1 MKFERWPDG
10 TYRNGPAVIEEVLR
24 RHDYGYEG
32 ARWTLRIDGRYVGGF
47 RTLARAKTAAQIQL
61 ATQEKTT

>member
-10 TYRNGPAVIEEVLR
+10 TYRCGSAVIEEVLR

-32 ARWTLRIDGRYVGGF
+32 PRWTLRINGKYVGGF
-47 RTLARAKTAAQIQL
+47 RTLAQAKNAAGWRG
-61 ATQEKTT
+61 